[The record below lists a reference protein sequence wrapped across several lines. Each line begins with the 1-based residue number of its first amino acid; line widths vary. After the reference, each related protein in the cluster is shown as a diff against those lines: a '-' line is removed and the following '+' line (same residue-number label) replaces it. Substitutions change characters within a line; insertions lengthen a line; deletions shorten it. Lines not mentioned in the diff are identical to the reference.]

1 MLFTRNPQN
10 PLIKP
15 SDVKPSR
22 PDFEVIGA
30 FNAGVTRYKD
40 EVILLLR
47 VAERPLNTDSAWTAY
62 PFMDKNGDIS
72 IRRVPRNDARYNL
85 SDSRL
90 IFDTQTEQVL
100 LTSISHI
107 RLAHSKDGVHFGID
121 VQPWLMPMPPYENFG
136 MEDPRVTLIDDT
148 YYINYSAVSPL
159 GISTGLLTTR
169 DFVTV
174 ERSGIM
180 FPPANRDVTLF
191 PTRIGGDYVCYHRP
205 MPGTLGSL
213 NIWLARS
220 TDLKRWGDHQL
231 VLQGSPTGWEN
242 GRVGGGA
249 PPLLTDRGWLSIYHA
264 ADRQQRYC
272 LGFFITPEDDPKRVI
287 LQSSEPILSP
297 EASYE
302 THGFFGNVVF
312 TCGALLDGDILR
324 IYYGAADESIA
335 LAEAKLED
343 IFALARTI

>member
-107 RLAHSKDGVHFGID
+107 RLAHSK
-121 VQPWLMPMPPYENFG
+121 
-136 MEDPRVTLIDDT
+136 
-148 YYINYSAVSPL
+148 
-159 GISTGLLTTR
+159 
-169 DFVTV
+169 
-174 ERSGIM
+174 
-180 FPPANRDVTLF
+180 
-191 PTRIGGDYVCYHRP
+191 
-205 MPGTLGSL
+205 
-213 NIWLARS
+213 
-220 TDLKRWGDHQL
+220 
-231 VLQGSPTGWEN
+231 
-242 GRVGGGA
+242 
-249 PPLLTDRGWLSIYHA
+249 
-264 ADRQQRYC
+264 
-272 LGFFITPEDDPKRVI
+272 
-287 LQSSEPILSP
+287 
-297 EASYE
+297 
-302 THGFFGNVVF
+302 
-312 TCGALLDGDILR
+312 
-324 IYYGAADESIA
+324 
-335 LAEAKLED
+335 
-343 IFALARTI
+343 